1 MPGTRAAGLAPES
14 FALTL
19 PRIAASALLLAGAAA
34 LGLEPA
40 QAQAPLAL
48 DTSEVAIANNNDLVI
63 ELGAGGRIRPRY
75 LGADDYIVTPFPII
89 SVDYLSIPGLF
100 TVGGSDRVGGLRFA
114 PSFAFTGS
122 RDSGDDADL
131 LGTRPLD
138 ETYEVGAR
146 IGYEYALDDVYGLE
160 FYGEA
165 RGAFGEASGVVGGFG
180 VDAIAR
186 PTEVLEL
193 KLGPRA
199 TLASSDY
206 MSTYFSI
213 SQAESIA
220 SGGRLD
226 AFDADGGFTTV
237 GLDGSVRYEFRPN
250 WFARADASYERL
262 VADAADSPIARVGSR
277 DQFTFGLGLSRRF
290 SFDLF

>member
-1 MPGTRAAGLAPES
+1 MILSRPLARSAACRPL
-14 FALTL
+14 FA
-19 PRIAASALLLAGAAA
+19 ALLLTGAAA
-34 LGLEPA
+34 IAAEPA
-40 QAQAPLAL
+40 AAQLQEPVTI

-63 ELGAGGRIRPRY
+63 ELGAGGRVRPRY

-100 TVGGSDRVGGLRFA
+100 TVGGSDRTGGLRFG
-114 PSFAFTGS
+114 PSFGFTGS

-131 LGTRPLD
+131 FGTRDLD
-138 ETYEVGAR
+138 ETYEVGVR
-146 IGYEYALDDVYGLE
+146 VGYEYAIDAVYGLE

-186 PTEVLEL
+186 PTEALEL
-193 KLGPRA
+193 KFGPRA

-213 SQAESIA
+213 SQAESAA

-226 AFDADGGFTTV
+226 TFDADGGFTTV
-237 GLDGSVRYEFRPN
+237 GVDGSVRYEFRPN